1 MYEPDERSND
11 DQNENA
17 MVFTSE
23 ETSDIGYVLCC
34 ITPCIFP
41 FNLLFLMLTDR
52 TTYVIRD

>member
-1 MYEPDERSND
+1 MYEPDEQSND
-11 DQNENA
+11 DQDTT
-17 MVFTSE
+17 MFTTD

-41 FNLLFLMLTDR
+41 FNLLFLLLTDR